1 MSKMKTKTV
10 KIKHSQYH
18 LERETAG
25 EKAEVLPAEATES
38 SEERRGVRAGLSLDF
53 SSSNF
58 CVGPFHCI
66 FVPKL
71 FYIFCVRCFLCFFF
85 TLFLSKSFRGVQ
97 IGIW

>member
-53 SSSNF
+53 FLKFLNWSFPLYF
-58 CVGPFHCI
+58 CSRI
-66 FVPKL
+66 
-71 FYIFCVRCFLCFFF
+71 I
-85 TLFLSKSFRGVQ
+85 
-97 IGIW
+97 